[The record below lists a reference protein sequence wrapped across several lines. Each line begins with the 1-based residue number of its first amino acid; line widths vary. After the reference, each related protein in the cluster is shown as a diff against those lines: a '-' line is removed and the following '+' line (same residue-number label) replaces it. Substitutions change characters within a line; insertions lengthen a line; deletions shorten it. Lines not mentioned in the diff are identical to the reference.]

1 MEVLSKASRVATSK
15 TAQRTIVNA
24 SLLVGTSLFLLPF
37 AAIASILFFRDYL
50 PEQVVTTPVH
60 LQYGSGANPFG
71 TATIPTSALRSQQE
85 YDVSVTLSMPRSPAN
100 TQRGNF
106 MIAIHL
112 LDVGALST
120 GSNKIQPHIAPEPYA
135 HFDGKT
141 VLLSSRRPAL
151 VPYQDPMVSTAS
163 RILFLA
169 YHVLFSDS
177 ETCVLT
183 VPMAER
189 VELARG
195 SSLPA
200 SAYLELQGG
209 QDIETYSASITLT
222 AQLRGLRWLMYN
234 YRVMTLTAAVLVFWA
249 SEIIFMAVA
258 WLAWSGLSGSSQGS
272 GIGNGGIVEKSYNKS
287 MGQAKREEGSG
298 IDELSDAPR
307 TFPTYGNQAPLRY
320 EPEVKDEQHAGP
332 RVEDLLPLGGEAD
345 DEEEDD
351 GRGFR
356 GDSGIGTSYTEGD
369 GCAFAYL
376 TGDGEAPERWYG
388 AKGTILSLPC
398 PPTPPAAAA
407 IVLSLVPTS
416 TTSRCS
422 QQYSGKPSD
431 RRIVTGDRGALR
443 RFSFLA
449 RTAALLRALVRFA
462 TMPCFKGIAVSI
474 HANGAPLPEHG
485 MQKQSRLSR
494 ISTYIPVP
502 QPSINP
508 DSNKPEPAKF
518 AISITLLTPGLPIPY
533 STPKS
538 TETNPY
544 PKPQFVGGLPTA
556 AQGPS
561 KFSGVVNP
569 YIPMTNSENE
579 TIAAYI
585 YFDGRSKEEVA
596 TLLRPGEETW
606 VNSRWVQVPDSE
618 GGGLAEREF
627 LFREVGLERWL
638 NGLDLQGHDAAE
650 KLERRRQKFEKRRRR
665 QKTTTGATS
674 MQVEEGPNGPRDT
687 LRYGAEDGSP
697 VEAVFGEDDSDS
709 LSDDDEIPEAT
720 GQIKVLMFRVLA
732 SGEIKKGEY
741 SPQFDAHDDDDDAES
756 GKQGNGKSGVDADVE
771 HTTSFAKP
779 KTLDP
784 KTISTQTVTGIDG
797 PDKPYASFTFFYRGE
812 RQLQKIGIIASSKA
826 AQATPGSA
834 KRRSGQLDFS
844 SLGPLKTSGTV
855 GFSAF
860 RDQDTE
866 ATRRRKARK
875 KSNGNIGGALND
887 DSDDDDDESE
897 LLGKMQ
903 DIDEKDINNKLAPE
917 DVRSQGELA
926 DGVNRIRLKR
936 AHSAEPDRS
945 ENAGATNNS
954 VNSGAFGNPLIGAA
968 SAAGNGHVSEGVNQ
982 DPSNDATIE
991 GTVGSPLKKHRPSI
1005 SGGDDQIR
1013 AQSNN
1018 SGLSDVMNRG
1028 VPTQTNAPA
1037 TSGTNVDEEEL

>member
-1 MEVLSKASRVATSK
+1 
-15 TAQRTIVNA
+15 
-24 SLLVGTSLFLLPF
+24 
-37 AAIASILFFRDYL
+37 
-50 PEQVVTTPVH
+50 
-60 LQYGSGANPFG
+60 
-71 TATIPTSALRSQQE
+71 
-85 YDVSVTLSMPRSPAN
+85 
-100 TQRGNF
+100 
-106 MIAIHL
+106 
-112 LDVGALST
+112 
-120 GSNKIQPHIAPEPYA
+120 
-135 HFDGKT
+135 
-141 VLLSSRRPAL
+141 
-151 VPYQDPMVSTAS
+151 
-163 RILFLA
+163 
-169 YHVLFSDS
+169 
-177 ETCVLT
+177 
-183 VPMAER
+183 
-189 VELARG
+189 
-195 SSLPA
+195 
-200 SAYLELQGG
+200 
-209 QDIETYSASITLT
+209 
-222 AQLRGLRWLMYN
+222 
-234 YRVMTLTAAVLVFWA
+234 
-249 SEIIFMAVA
+249 
-258 WLAWSGLSGSSQGS
+258 
-272 GIGNGGIVEKSYNKS
+272 
-287 MGQAKREEGSG
+287 
-298 IDELSDAPR
+298 
-307 TFPTYGNQAPLRY
+307 
-320 EPEVKDEQHAGP
+320 
-332 RVEDLLPLGGEAD
+332 
-345 DEEEDD
+345 
-351 GRGFR
+351 
-356 GDSGIGTSYTEGD
+356 
-369 GCAFAYL
+369 
-376 TGDGEAPERWYG
+376 
-388 AKGTILSLPC
+388 
-398 PPTPPAAAA
+398 
-407 IVLSLVPTS
+407 
-416 TTSRCS
+416 
-422 QQYSGKPSD
+422 
-431 RRIVTGDRGALR
+431 
-443 RFSFLA
+443 
-449 RTAALLRALVRFA
+449 
-462 TMPCFKGIAVSI
+462 MPCFKGIAVSI

-556 AQGPS
+556 AHGPS

-665 QKTTTGATS
+665 QKVTTGATS

-812 RQLQKIGIIASSKA
+812 RQLQKIGIIASSKT

-954 VNSGAFGNPLIGAA
+954 ANSGTFGSPLIG
-968 SAAGNGHVSEGVNQ
+968 AAGNGHVSGGVDQ
-982 DPSNDATIE
+982 DPSNDATLE
-991 GTVGSPLKKHRPSI
+991 GTIGSPLKKHRPSI
-1005 SGGDDQIR
+1005 SGGDDLAR

-1018 SGLSDVMNRG
+1018 SNLSDVMNRG
-1028 VPTQTNAPA
+1028 VPAQTNAPA
-1037 TSGTNVDEEEL
+1037 TVGTNVEEEEL